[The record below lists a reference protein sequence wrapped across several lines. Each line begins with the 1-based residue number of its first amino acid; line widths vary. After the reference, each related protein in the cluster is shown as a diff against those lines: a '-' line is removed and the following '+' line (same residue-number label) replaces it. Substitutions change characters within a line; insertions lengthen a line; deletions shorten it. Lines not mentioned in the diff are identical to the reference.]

1 MDQAIW
7 GQILLAFTTGF
18 ISLTTTIVGFVLWRS
33 RVNLNRRLE
42 KERTDHVLVL
52 EQERAKHELE
62 KKQFEAAAQERVLAA
77 EQDIRSIASQ
87 QAAIASQQLVLT
99 QLLELL
105 RDAGKRT
112 DEKDTRDRAVLGQLL
127 DASRESTDAL
137 KNLVRDMDSVK
148 TNLGEH
154 TRAFDA
160 LSQVMSSLPTLLDT
174 RTNSIAEVVKDM
186 VTRFDKVL
194 NGLDTAKEQLLAD
207 LIVAI
212 RDIFLQIQQSQPA
225 PLASNLTE
233 GTS

>member
-212 RDIFLQIQQSQPA
+212 RNVFLEIQQAQST
-225 PLASNLTE
+225 PLNPTE
-233 GTS
+233 GTP